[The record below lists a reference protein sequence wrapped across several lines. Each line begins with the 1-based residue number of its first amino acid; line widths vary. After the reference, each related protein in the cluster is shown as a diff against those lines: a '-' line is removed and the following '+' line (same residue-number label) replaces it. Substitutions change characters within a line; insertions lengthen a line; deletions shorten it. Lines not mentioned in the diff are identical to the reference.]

1 MCLPIEEMGQSMLRI
16 ASAPEDQS
24 SSVSAELGSGISAFL
39 NLRVNSSG
47 QGRLVWS
54 ASVANNISA
63 PAAYVEDNGNS
74 NRWQINGG
82 ISLFCPAASK
92 AGCHHHSGEGER
104 SFSGTARH
112 CSSVLDFLTAQ
123 RVAPSVK
130 SAVFPL
136 NSTVRSD
143 DSRLFVSCG
152 VFTAPCHYSI
162 DPLVMENG
170 RLRWIKISH
179 RPQACGGS
187 GIASIFSS
195 SRRF

>member
-1 MCLPIEEMGQSMLRI
+1 MLMI
-16 ASAPEDQS
+16 ASAQS

-39 NLRVNSSG
+39 NLRGNSSG

-63 PAAYVEDNGNS
+63 PAAYVEDSGS
-74 NRWQINGG
+74 SSRWQIKGG

-92 AGCHHHSGEGER
+92 AGCHHHAGAGER

-112 CSSVLDFLTAQ
+112 CENSRATRSNWNSVAGCIVLFSIFHP
-123 RVAPSVK
+123 PSTLPHPSK
-130 SAVFPL
+130 AKCFPL

-152 VFTAPCHYSI
+152 VICRYEFAIGALTRA
-162 DPLVMENG
+162 
-170 RLRWIKISH
+170 
-179 RPQACGGS
+179 
-187 GIASIFSS
+187 
-195 SRRF
+195 RR